1 MCAVTSAAMNTCW
14 HSPAKEGW
22 FCPSCHQKKVQVFG
36 AMLAE
41 SILAVVP
48 HRHFT
53 FTIPKMLR
61 PYFRFHRGL
70 LPFPRESPLHS
81 EFVGRPPATLEKR
94 IPINNTSIPR
104 AFQRL
109 QVQRGSSAV
118 HATGRCGAANEKRH
132 AAEACR
138 RMPTASRTLMIVERL
153 GLPSALS
160 ARYKLSRLSPESRA
174 TLLIPRARAI
184 SPSARAMPVASSGAS
199 ASHASRYAAIS
210 FGVRNCAAMS

>member
-22 FCPSCHQKKVQVFG
+22 FCPPCHQKKVQVFG

-81 EFVGRPPATLEKR
+81 EFVGRPPATLESEFR
-94 IPINNTSIPR
+94 SIIQASR
-104 AFQRL
+104 EHSKDCK
-109 QVQRGSSAV
+109 SSAD
-118 HATGRCGAANEKRH
+118 HRQF
-132 AAEACR
+132 
-138 RMPTASRTLMIVERL
+138 
-153 GLPSALS
+153 
-160 ARYKLSRLSPESRA
+160 
-174 TLLIPRARAI
+174 TLLDDAARRTRSVTPPKRADECRQ
-184 SPSARAMPVASSGAS
+184 R
-199 ASHASRYAAIS
+199 REL
-210 FGVRNCAAMS
+210 

>member
-1 MCAVTSAAMNTCW
+1 MIGHWVCDVGGNCSAARAKAANTPPCRQTF
-14 HSPAKEGW
+14 ALK
-22 FCPSCHQKKVQVFG
+22 
-36 AMLAE
+36 
-41 SILAVVP
+41 
-48 HRHFT
+48 HRRSYYDRT
-53 FTIPKMLR
+53 KPT
-61 PYFRFHRGL
+61 
-70 LPFPRESPLHS
+70 LHS